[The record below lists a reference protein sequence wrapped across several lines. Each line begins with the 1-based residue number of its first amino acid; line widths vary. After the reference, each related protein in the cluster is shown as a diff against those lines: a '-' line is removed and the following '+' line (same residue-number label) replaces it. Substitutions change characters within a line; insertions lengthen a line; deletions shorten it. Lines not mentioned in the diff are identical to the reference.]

1 MEQAAVTGASGLN
14 GSADRAR
21 GGGAPGPAGTET
33 DQHPANWREAG
44 GPGVQREGATCC
56 TLSDSHEELGVET
69 ESRSNSLSYVHQ
81 NTGLINQKKKLESD
95 LTLLS
100 GEVDDAVQEC
110 HNAEEKAKK
119 AITDAAMMAEELKK
133 EQDTSTHLERMKK
146 NMEQTIKDLQMRL
159 DEAEQ
164 IALKG
169 GKKQVQKLEA
179 RIKEIEGE
187 LESEQKTSAEYQK
200 GARKF
205 ERRIKDLSYQTDED
219 KKNLVRLQDLIDKLQ
234 GKVKAYKRQ
243 TEEAYRKLQHELDDA
258 EERADSAESQVNKLR
273 VRTRDQT
280 AGKVGTPS
288 HRPGNACRAASYS
301 RRVMTTAARHIA
313 GPGQRQQL
321 WR

>member
-1 MEQAAVTGASGLN
+1 
-14 GSADRAR
+14 
-21 GGGAPGPAGTET
+21 
-33 DQHPANWREAG
+33 
-44 GPGVQREGATCC
+44 
-56 TLSDSHEELGVET
+56 
-69 ESRSNSLSYVHQ
+69 
-81 NTGLINQKKKLESD
+81 
-95 LTLLS
+95 
-100 GEVDDAVQEC
+100 
-110 HNAEEKAKK
+110 
-119 AITDAAMMAEELKK
+119 
-133 EQDTSTHLERMKK
+133 
-146 NMEQTIKDLQMRL
+146 
-159 DEAEQ
+159 
-164 IALKG
+164 
-169 GKKQVQKLEA
+169 
-179 RIKEIEGE
+179 IKEIEGE

-243 TEEAYRKLQHELDDA
+243 TEEAEALANANLAKYRKLQHELDDA

-288 HRPGNACRAASYS
+288 HRPWNACRAASYS